1 MALLSVSRIVKQE
14 GVYKLLQEG
23 DSEKCLKICEL
34 LSLIVCYFKILVEK
48 SSMKVMMAQ
57 ACQNMSFKSVVV
69 FIWVISLFITKLVS
83 YLDSRQHYVTTIA
96 WSPENKVL
104 ITWVNRDQDLSIVNR
119 CQTNGV
125 CVEVRTI
132 FKRIHFTE

>member
-69 FIWVISLFITKLVS
+69 FI
-83 YLDSRQHYVTTIA
+83 
-96 WSPENKVL
+96 
-104 ITWVNRDQDLSIVNR
+104 
-119 CQTNGV
+119 
-125 CVEVRTI
+125 
-132 FKRIHFTE
+132 